1 MGTAMP
7 LIGLR
12 QNGVL
17 RQLSATPRGSG
28 VLAASQVALRLT
40 LALAQ
45 IVILVLLGRFA
56 LGVALAGGRCRGW
69 PCSCRPH
76 WGRWS

>member
-17 RQLSATPRGSG
+17 RQLSATPLPRG

-56 LGVALAGGRCRGW
+56 LGVALARGRCRGW
-69 PCSCRPH
+69 PCSCCPH